1 MQVECSIFFFGKNRM
16 LNFYIDYVV
25 YEVFSEVRFGVY
37 NILFELVEMVFVQNV
52 MFFISS
58 RRISQN

>member
-1 MQVECSIFFFGKNRM
+1 M

-25 YEVFSEVRFGVY
+25 YGVFSEVRFGVY
-37 NILFELVEMVFVQNV
+37 NILFELVEMVFVQND